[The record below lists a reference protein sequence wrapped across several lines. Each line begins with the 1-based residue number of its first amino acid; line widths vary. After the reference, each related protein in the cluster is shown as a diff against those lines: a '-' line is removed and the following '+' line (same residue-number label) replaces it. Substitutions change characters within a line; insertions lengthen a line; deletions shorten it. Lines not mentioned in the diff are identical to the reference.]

1 MRSTIDRES
10 KGGLVGENVRV
21 ISKKYR
27 TVNIQGIDNHQCIYI
42 PILTSGA
49 VTRSQ
54 RGPAIIITNQYAY
67 IKVTEGQ

>member
-1 MRSTIDRES
+1 MSQGI
-10 KGGLVGENVRV
+10 LVGDDVIL
-21 ISKKYR
+21 ISKSSR
-27 TVNIQGIDNHQCIYI
+27 TVGVQGIDNHQCIYI

-54 RGPAIIITNQYAY
+54 RGPAIIIMNQYAY